1 MTPTTKGAATPLG
14 ESMLVN
20 SGIQMV
26 NTPKGA
32 PTPLGEP
39 LPVNV
44 GNVTVNMQ
52 ANKTP
57 ADGMMQANVGH
68 KVTLITLSKGYFCT
82 NFYK

>member
-1 MTPTTKGAATPLG
+1 
-14 ESMLVN
+14 MLVN

-44 GNVTVNMQ
+44 GNVTVNVQQTKLLLM
-52 ANKTP
+52 
-57 ADGMMQANVGH
+57 V
-68 KVTLITLSKGYFCT
+68 
-82 NFYK
+82 